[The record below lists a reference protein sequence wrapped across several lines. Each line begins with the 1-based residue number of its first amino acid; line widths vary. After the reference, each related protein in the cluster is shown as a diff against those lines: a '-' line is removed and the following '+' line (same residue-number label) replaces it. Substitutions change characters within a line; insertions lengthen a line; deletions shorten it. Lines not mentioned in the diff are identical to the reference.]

1 MKRYKWNKKEIKNQ
15 LKELKLKSVNEY
27 DEKKVNTIETDIE
40 ALEELV
46 DSIGFFNIIKN
57 ILYNNFTWY
66 YIDKDKAD
74 EIIHEH
80 CTDFQTQKMFDADEI
95 ILKSGLDY
103 DIHKIKKIKIKK
115 DKQISLATDIL
126 KEFNIPIYKFD
137 ELLDPNNHIL
147 DVCFFTFSNNF
158 YSLSDS
164 YYMSIKYRNNLESYL
179 SFIHEL
185 GHFAEYHFNEN
196 MLLEDNRNNYS
207 EISSLFFELIAIDKL
222 VKEGIITQKEAYNLY
237 SSMIIL
243 NDINNYLKIY
253 EIKENKKKAFKE
265 NPVNEPLYFYSLL
278 IALDLYEQYQE
289 SPKEAIKNVKRLL
302 ENINYKDEEELLKEC
317 NIKVDNENLQKHIE
331 KIKRNI

>member
-1 MKRYKWNKKEIKNQ
+1 MKRYKWNKKEIKKQ
-15 LKELKLKSVNEY
+15 LEELKLKSTKES
-27 DEKKVNTIETDIE
+27 KKIYNIESDIE
-40 ALEELV
+40 ALEELI

-57 ILYNNFTWY
+57 TLYNNFTWH

-80 CTDFQTQKMFDADEI
+80 CTNFQTQKMFDADEI
-95 ILKSGLDY
+95 ILNSGLDY
-103 DIHKIKKIKIKK
+103 DIYKIKKIKIKK
-115 DKQISLATDIL
+115 DKQISLAKDIL

-222 VKEGIITQKEAYNLY
+222 VKEGIITQNEAYHLH

-253 EIKENKKKAFKE
+253 EIKENEKKAFKG
-265 NPVNEPLYFYSLL
+265 NPENEPLYFYSLL
-278 IALDLYEQYQE
+278 IALDLYKQYKV
-289 SPKEAIKNVKRLL
+289 SPKEAIKNVKHLL

-317 NIKVDNENLQKHIE
+317 NIKTNNENLQKHIK